1 MTTRMNNHF
10 GDMLYKAIAE
20 RISAAFP
27 EVKK

>member
-10 GDMLYKAIAE
+10 GNMLDKAIAE
-20 RISAAFP
+20 RIAAAFP

>member
-10 GDMLYKAIAE
+10 GAMLDKAIAE
-20 RISAAFP
+20 RIAAAFH